1 MRGDVL
7 PGARAGAAARV
18 LLSIA
23 AAGAIGSLVPFA
35 AAQNARTEQQR
46 LQAVRTE
53 IKAVEQQ
60 LARQVTERDASA
72 RALRTADTDIAAAAR
87 KLDALRA
94 DLRGAERE
102 QRSLA
107 ERTAAASRRLSA
119 ERQELAR
126 QVRAAYMSGHDEL
139 LKVLL
144 SQDSPATVGRMLVYY
159 DYFNRARGARIAAIA
174 AAMQGLAELRAASDA
189 AQREL
194 AELTQAQ
201 AEQVAA
207 LEHARD
213 ERRALVAK
221 LDAGIGDSNAAMA
234 KLKTEEKRLGDLV
247 KRLAEATAGF
257 PVDSSQPFA
266 RSKGKLAWPVPGR
279 LAGDY
284 GQPRGGGPVKWNGVL
299 LEADRG
305 TPVRAIYG
313 GRIAFADWLPG
324 LGLLVIVDHGGGYMS
339 LYGHNEA
346 LLKEPGDVVA
356 AGEAVAQVG
365 DSGGQSRPALYFEIR
380 QNGEPVDPH
389 QWVTRP
395 LPAR

>member
-7 PGARAGAAARV
+7 PGARAGFAARV
-18 LLSIA
+18 FLSIA
-23 AAGAIGSLVPFA
+23 AAGVCSLVPFA
-35 AAQNARTEQQR
+35 AAQNPRAEQQR
-46 LQAVRTE
+46 LQAVRKE

-60 LARQVTERDASA
+60 LSRQITERDESA
-72 RALRTADTDIAAAAR
+72 RALRTAETGIAAAAR
-87 KLDALRA
+87 KLDGLRA
-94 DLRGAERE
+94 GLRGAERE
-102 QRSLA
+102 QRTLA
-107 ERTAAASRRLSA
+107 DRTAAASRRLSA
-119 ERQELAR
+119 EREELAR
-126 QVRAAYMSGHDEL
+126 QVRAAYMSGRQEL

-174 AAMQGLAELRAASDA
+174 AEMRGLAELRAASET

-194 AELTQAQ
+194 AELTRAQ
-201 AEQVAA
+201 AEQVAT

-213 ERRALVAK
+213 ERRAIVAK
-221 LDAGIGDSNAAMA
+221 LDAGIADANAAMA

-266 RSKGKLAWPVPGR
+266 RSKGKLAWPIAGR

-284 GQPRGGGPVKWNGVL
+284 GQLRGGGPVKWNGVL
-299 LEADRG
+299 VEADGG

-313 GRIAFADWLPG
+313 GRVAFADWLPG

-339 LYGHNEA
+339 LYGHNQS
-346 LLKEPGDVVA
+346 LLTEPGNTVA
-356 AGEAVAQVG
+356 AGEAIAEVG

-380 QNGEPVDPH
+380 HNGEPVDPH
-389 QWVTRP
+389 QWITRP